1 MSRVKVGDLAPDF
14 TLPSHDGGV
23 VRLSNLRG
31 HYIVLF
37 FYPKDGSPGCTR
49 ENCLVRDRLDEFK
62 ELGAVVIG
70 ISKDSTDR
78 HRRFAEKYKLTH
90 LLLSDENGEVSRQ
103 YGALGFLGL
112 FTKRITFVI
121 DKDGVIRYI
130 HQSINPASH
139 VEAALKA
146 LRQITSKAY

>member
-1 MSRVKVGDLAPDF
+1 MNRVKVGDLAPDF

-23 VRLSNLRG
+23 VRLSSLRG
-31 HYIVLF
+31 HHVVLF

-62 ELGAVVIG
+62 ELDAVVIG
-70 ISKDSTDR
+70 ISKDSLDK
-78 HRRFAEKYKLTH
+78 HKRFAERYKLTH
-90 LLLSDENGEVSRQ
+90 LLLSDADGEVSRR

-112 FTKRITFVI
+112 FTRRITFVI
-121 DKDGVIRYI
+121 DRNGVIRYI

-146 LRQITSKAY
+146 LREITS